1 MFIEETVHS
10 QISLSDAHNLGRIQ
24 VVVGRVHRSLR
35 RTPRRS
41 TKEKDEPVTEVT
53 EKVLKGKAIT
63 NTVR

>member
-10 QISLSDAHNLGRIQ
+10 PISLSDVQDLGRIR
-24 VVVGRVHRSLR
+24 VTVGRVHRSLR
-35 RTPRRS
+35 STPRRS
-41 TKEKDEPVTEVT
+41 TKEKQKPVTEVT

>member
-10 QISLSDAHNLGRIQ
+10 QISLSEVQNLGKIQ
-24 VVVGRVHRSLR
+24 VIVKRVHRSLR
-35 RTPRRS
+35 TTPRRS